1 MNKKIITIITLSIII
16 FIYLIQTDSANSLE
30 NELNGLIN
38 EIYPLIEMQNE
49 FTLIDDIYP
58 EFYLQEPI
66 GYVKSEYYSSTLSV
80 EDNELA
86 SVNYAVIFSLRY
98 KDEIYK
104 VKIWGDYTDKND
116 GFIMYNNNEFLNSV
130 FYKTNDNYFSIESN
144 CTDTIKMKKVSQFIK
159 SLLD

>member
-1 MNKKIITIITLSIII
+1 
-16 FIYLIQTDSANSLE
+16 
-30 NELNGLIN
+30 
-38 EIYPLIEMQNE
+38 MQNE

-104 VKIWGDYTDKND
+104 IIIRLVYNQLQILRKKE
-116 GFIMYNNNEFLNSV
+116 GFPFF
-130 FYKTNDNYFSIESN
+130 FYSAN
-144 CTDTIKMKKVSQFIK
+144 
-159 SLLD
+159 